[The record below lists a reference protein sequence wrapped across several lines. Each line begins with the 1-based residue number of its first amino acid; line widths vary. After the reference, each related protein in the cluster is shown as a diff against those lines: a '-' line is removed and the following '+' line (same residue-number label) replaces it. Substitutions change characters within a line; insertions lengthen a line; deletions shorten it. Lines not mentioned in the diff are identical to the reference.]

1 MNRVAEYY
9 PPKDLSLGGESVAI
23 NLRIIQRPSHNYPLP
38 RIIEFPDTITYLRAQ
53 GMNLLSGSMYIE
65 FRFAHHWISVIFLFQ
80 CFSQCPDSVHI
91 VIEGIAGSGRKL
103 GEVATKAFW
112 LYQYL
117 LTSLSE
123 ILSLVRLPWLG
134 TPPQTS
140 RTSQPN
146 CGKPAHKRHSSHSMT
161 SPGVVVILLSITVS
175 PDQHIAGIVL
185 RIG

>member
-1 MNRVAEYY
+1 MAEYY

-38 RIIEFPDTITYLRAQ
+38 PIIEFPDTITYLRAQ

-134 TPPQTS
+134 TPTQVSVMLMTYGRWNTWRRSLAYHPRRRELASQIAVS
-140 RTSQPN
+140 RPIS
-146 CGKPAHKRHSSHSMT
+146 
-161 SPGVVVILLSITVS
+161 
-175 PDQHIAGIVL
+175 GIPPTQ
-185 RIG
+185 